1 MVSVEELSADEIV
14 HKLCEIKRKYFNFEY
29 NLLEYITNDT
39 TYYKYSR
46 CKKFA
51 IYFIN
56 KGKLGDS
63 YEGILIELVK
73 GNTIV
78 SAIASSDQSEINTEK
93 IISRLPIRFK
103 EIIATIKKAKV
114 NNQKITKELIDDIL
128 NLSVKGIKSKYIGYI
143 DNHESLNSIIQF
155 NFLDLIENK
164 QKHTFIYVDL
174 ANFGKI
180 NRQKR
185 ASR

>member
-1 MVSVEELSADEIV
+1 MVNVEELSADEIV
-14 HKLCEIKRKYFNFEY
+14 QKLCKIKKKYFNFEY
-29 NLLEYITNDT
+29 NFLDYITNDT
-39 TYYKYSR
+39 TYYKHSR

-51 IYFIN
+51 IYFVN
-56 KGKLGDS
+56 KGKLGGS

-73 GNTIV
+73 GNIV
-78 SAIASSDQSEINTEK
+78 VSSMASSDQSEINTEK
-93 IISRLPIRFK
+93 IISQLPIRFK
-103 EIIATIKKAKV
+103 EVIAAIKKAIA
-114 NNQKITKELIDDIL
+114 NNQKITKELIDNIL
-128 NLSVKGIKSKYIGYI
+128 NLSVKGVKSKYIGYI

-155 NFLDLIENK
+155 NFLDLVKNT
-164 QKHTFIYVDL
+164 QKHTFIYVDN